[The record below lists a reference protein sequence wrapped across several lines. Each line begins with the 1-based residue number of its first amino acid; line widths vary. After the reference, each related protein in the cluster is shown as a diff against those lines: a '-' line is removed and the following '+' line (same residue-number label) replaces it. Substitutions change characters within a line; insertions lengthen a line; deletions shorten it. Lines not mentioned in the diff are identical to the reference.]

1 MENRFDALV
10 ALDREIAGLH
20 AHRAEL
26 VEAARVEILE
36 QPRPGSTWDPAVI
49 ARRELSSELACA
61 LRIPERTAERLI
73 TESTALCTTL
83 PLTLASLRVG
93 RISYR
98 HAQVVVDQAST
109 LPAEAVADF
118 EQDVLPLAELLTVA
132 QFERRA
138 RVRRELVHPESRSL
152 RHARAAGE
160 RSVTIDP
167 GKDGMCWLTAHLPA
181 VEAVSIYNRV
191 NDTARGMQGPG
202 EPRTLMQLRADVF
215 CELMFGGTGVVPRVL
230 VTVPVLTLLGQDGG
244 PAMLDGH
251 GPIDDETARRLC
263 ALAPS
268 FTRLLIH
275 PETGAVLSV
284 GRDRYPVPKDLRTW
298 LQVRDQTCRY
308 PGCSRAARGCDI
320 DHTIEWSHGGLTAH
334 DNLAHLCPMHHALR
348 HNTAWRVKQI
358 GAGGLAWTSPSG
370 RVYPTYP
377 AVVMRQ

>member
-20 AHRAEL
+20 ARRAAL
-26 VEAARVEILE
+26 IEAARVEILE
-36 QPRPGSTWDPAVI
+36 QPRPGSTWDPVVI

-61 LRIPERTAERLI
+61 LRIPERSAERLI
-73 TESTALCTTL
+73 AESRALCTQLPATL
-83 PLTLASLRVG
+83 EALASG

-109 LPAEAVADF
+109 LPASALPDF
-118 EQDVLPLAELLTVA
+118 EGDVLPLAEVLTAA

-138 RVRRELVHPESRSL
+138 RVRRELVHPESRQV
-152 RHARAAGE
+152 RHERAVGE

-181 VEAVSIYNRV
+181 VDALAIYNRIT
-191 NDTARGMQGPG
+191 DAARGLQGAA
-202 EPRTLMQLRADVF
+202 EPRTLTQLRADVF
-215 CELMFGGTGVVPRVL
+215 CELMFGGKGIVPRVF
-230 VTVPVLTLLGQDGG
+230 VTVPALTLLGTDGG
-244 PAMLDGH
+244 PAMLDGF

-268 FTRLLIH
+268 FTRLLTH

-284 GRDRYPVPKDLRTW
+284 GRDRYAVPADLRKW
-298 LQVRDQTCRY
+298 LQVRDGTCRY
-308 PGCSRAARGCDI
+308 PGCSRAAPGCEI
-320 DHTIEWSHGGLTAH
+320 DHTLEWANRGPTDH

-348 HNTAWRVKQI
+348 HNTAWRVKQT
-358 GAGGLAWTSPSG
+358 GGGGLAWTSPSG
-370 RVYPTYP
+370 AVYRTSP
-377 AVVMRQ
+377 ATVMRR